1 MAGQAESHLT
11 RWLFGS
17 MVRRIGR
24 LLALQ
29 DKPPVVYWHWPRG
42 QKEIVVEEVVVES
55 GFQEVVV

>member
-1 MAGQAESHLT
+1 VAVWKHGAADRTIAG
-11 RWLFGS
+11 
-17 MVRRIGR
+17 
-24 LLALQ
+24 LQ